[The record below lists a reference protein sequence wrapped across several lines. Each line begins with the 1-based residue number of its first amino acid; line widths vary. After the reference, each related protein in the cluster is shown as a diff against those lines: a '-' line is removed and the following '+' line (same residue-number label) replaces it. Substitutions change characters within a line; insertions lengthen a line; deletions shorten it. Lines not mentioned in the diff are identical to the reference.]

1 MHSLFIE
8 GRRRRR
14 RRHRFFGRGEAD
26 APPTYDEAIQNP
38 PGWYDN
44 VVCIISSPLS
54 HHYIYIELVVYES

>member
-1 MHSLFIE
+1 MYSLFIE

-44 VVCIISSPLS
+44 VVCIISSPLT
-54 HHYIYIELVVYES
+54 HHY